1 MWGIALH
8 KNDEVPLARQLFL
21 ALSGRIMSGQ
31 IAPGDALPST
41 RELAGELCVSRNT
54 VCEAYTMLWTE
65 GFIINH
71 PGAASRVADGLAVN
85 ILAPER
91 PAAEPKPVP
100 VYRYDFKTGQ
110 PDLTLFPWAAWNRD
124 IAEAAARL
132 APGQMDYSG
141 PKGYAPLC
149 EEIARWLLRSRGM
162 AVDPADVFVTSG
174 ATQALYLLVDILRR
188 EGRAFA
194 LEDPSHPGIRGAIL
208 DKGYG
213 VYWMPVDEQGAD
225 VTSLTGKAVSAAY
238 VTPSHQFPLGGILPA
253 GCRAELIRLARE
265 GDFYIIEDD
274 YDSEYR
280 YTGAPVSPL
289 YSMDPS
295 RVVYVGTFSKTL
307 FPALRLGFAIL
318 PRSLQAAW
326 KHARQY
332 MDVQNPLLE
341 QAALTEFLRKRQMDR
356 HIRRMSKVYG
366 EKRTALITA
375 LDEAFGGRVQVQGD
389 ASGLHVALRFPGMQ
403 FGPAFEKACREA
415 SLRVRPVS
423 RFCVETTSHGDTLL
437 AGYGHLKVEEIVEG
451 VRVLKEVIFSR

>member
-21 ALSGRIMSGQ
+21 ALTGRIMAGQ

-41 RELAGELCVSRNT
+41 RELAVELGISRNT

-85 ILAPER
+85 ALAQEH
-91 PAAEPKPVP
+91 PAVESKPVP

-132 APGQMDYSG
+132 HPGQMDYSG
-141 PKGYAPLC
+141 PKGFPPLC
-149 EEIARWLLRSRGM
+149 DEIARWLLRSRGM

-194 LEDPSHPGIRGAIL
+194 LEDPSHPGIRGAVL
-208 DKGYG
+208 DKGCG
-213 VYWMPVDEQGAD
+213 VCWMPVDEQGA
-225 VTSLTGKAVSAAY
+225 VVSSLTGKAVSAAY

-253 GCRAELIRLARE
+253 GRRAELIRLARE

-289 YSMDPS
+289 YSMNPS

-318 PRSLQAAW
+318 PRPLQEAW

-341 QAALTEFLRKRQMDR
+341 QAALTAFLRKRQMDR

-366 EKRTALITA
+366 EKRSSLIAT
-375 LDEAFGGRVQVQGD
+375 LDDAFGSRVQVRGD

-403 FGPAFEKACREA
+403 FGPAFELACREA
-415 SLRVRPVS
+415 GLRLRPVS
-423 RFCVETTSHGDTLL
+423 RYCVETSSHGDTLL
-437 AGYGHLKVEEIVEG
+437 AGYGHLGVDEIKEG
-451 VRVLKEVIFSR
+451 IRVLKEVIFSQ